1 MNEAR
6 RQRWLTRL
14 QEERRLR
21 KAAIADDP
29 EEWYL
34 HQIRAMIVRLL
45 TEPEWCPEPD
55 CSERLILKEAETWL
69 VEQGYTLLEP
79 SEQNLEQVK
88 AELRENGYLVDG
100 RY

>member
-45 TEPEWCPEPD
+45 IQGEPAG
-55 CSERLILKEAETWL
+55 RGI
-69 VEQGYTLLEP
+69 
-79 SEQNLEQVK
+79 K
-88 AELRENGYLVDG
+88 A
-100 RY
+100 